1 MIPPQ
6 WSYVWKVKVLV
17 TQLGLIL
24 WPHGLYPARLLCPW
38 NSSGKNIGM
47 GSLSL
52 IQGIFPTQGSNP
64 GLLHC
69 RRILY
74 QLSHQGSP
82 INNKGAFKRE
92 RQGKKKK
99 KIHSKKLKPKIPL
112 LPYQNY
118 PWETITSAALFPLW
132 SKGTEDNCG
141 GGSRLDFAH
150 ILSL

>member
-6 WSYVWKVKVLV
+6 WSYAWKVKVLV

-38 NSSGKNIGM
+38 NFSGKNTGM

-69 RRILY
+69 RWILY
-74 QLSHQGSP
+74 QLSHREAQL
-82 INNKGAFKRE
+82 IRALLKE
-92 RQGKKKK
+92 RQTGKKKK
-99 KIHSKKLKPKIPL
+99 KIQSKKLKPKTPL

-118 PWETITSAALFPLW
+118 AWETITSAAVFLLW
-132 SKGTEDNCG
+132 SKGPEDNCE
-141 GGSRLDFAH
+141 GGSCLDFAH